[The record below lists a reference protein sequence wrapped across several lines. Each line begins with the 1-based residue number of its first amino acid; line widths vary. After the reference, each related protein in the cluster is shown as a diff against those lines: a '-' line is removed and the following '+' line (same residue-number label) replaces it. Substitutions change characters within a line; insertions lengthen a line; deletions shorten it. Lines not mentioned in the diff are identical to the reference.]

1 MKNPLPEIIFQCM
14 TLLIS
19 ATIIHAIYSA
29 QIRPQANAIIAEQQI
44 QIDSGIAFNTSPSIL
59 VIIKDYE
66 QEVCFI
72 LMLWAITI
80 IGFKFSET
88 LQQRNYLKDSL
99 INVIPGVRILP
110 EDSWQYS
117 RPIQALN
124 SSAENDLIPRTLL
137 TALQRF
143 GTTEKILEVSQVI
156 KDMCETEAERLDS
169 QLSTIRYI
177 VWAIP
182 SVGFIGT
189 VRGISQALGQ
199 AHKAVNGD
207 ISGVTANLGI
217 AFNSTFVALVIS
229 LLIMLLLHQ
238 LQRVQEQFVLDS
250 QQHCEANL
258 TRHLANR

>member
-44 QIDSGIAFNTSPSIL
+44 QIDSGIEFDVSPSIL

-88 LQQRNYLKDSL
+88 LQQRNYLKNSL

-124 SSAENDLIPRTLL
+124 R
-137 TALQRF
+137 
-143 GTTEKILEVSQVI
+143 K
-156 KDMCETEAERLDS
+156 
-169 QLSTIRYI
+169 
-177 VWAIP
+177 
-182 SVGFIGT
+182 
-189 VRGISQALGQ
+189 
-199 AHKAVNGD
+199 
-207 ISGVTANLGI
+207 
-217 AFNSTFVALVIS
+217 
-229 LLIMLLLHQ
+229 
-238 LQRVQEQFVLDS
+238 
-250 QQHCEANL
+250 
-258 TRHLANR
+258 